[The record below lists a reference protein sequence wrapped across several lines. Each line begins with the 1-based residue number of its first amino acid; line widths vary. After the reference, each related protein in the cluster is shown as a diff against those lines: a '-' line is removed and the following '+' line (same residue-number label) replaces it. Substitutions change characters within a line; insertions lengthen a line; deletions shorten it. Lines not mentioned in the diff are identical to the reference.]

1 MQQAN
6 LKWIFLV
13 LLALIWGSSFILIKK
28 ALVGLNPVQL
38 GALRVLI
45 SGTFL
50 LIAGWS
56 KLRKIPKKSLFWIT
70 ISGFLGTFFPAFLF
84 AFAETEID
92 SAIASILNSLVPL
105 NTIIIGVSLFGI
117 GTSRQQ
123 VIGVVIGFIGTVLLI
138 LGGAALKPDQN
149 YFYALFVVLASVM
162 YATNSNIIK
171 KHLQEVPP
179 LAIAAGNFAAIM
191 VPAFFVLLW
200 DGFLQT
206 NPLEREEV
214 VSSLGYLVVLC
225 LFGTAMAK
233 VLYNKL
239 VQMATP
245 VFAASVTY
253 LMPIVAVLWG
263 LLDGERFT
271 LQEALASLLIL
282 IGVYWANRGRLPI
295 KLKRQ

>member
-1 MQQAN
+1 MQKDN
-6 LKWIFLV
+6 LKWIFLGI
-13 LLALIWGSSFILIKK
+13 LAIIWGSSFILIKK
-28 ALVGLNPVQL
+28 ALFGLTPIQL

-45 SGTFL
+45 SGLFL
-50 LIAGWS
+50 LPFGLRMLF
-56 KLRKIPKKSLFWIT
+56 KLKARAVFWIV

-105 NTIIIGVSLFGI
+105 NTIIIGVSLFKI
-117 GTSRQQ
+117 GSSRQQ
-123 VIGVVIGFIGTVLLI
+123 VIGVVIGFIGTLLLI
-138 LGGAALKPDQN
+138 FSGAALKPDQN
-149 YFYALFVVLASVM
+149 YFYALFVVVASLM

-171 KHLQEVPP
+171 KHLQEVP
-179 LAIAAGNFAAIM
+179 AIAIATGNFAAIM
-191 VPAFFVLLW
+191 IPAFIILLW
-200 DGFLQT
+200 DGFFTTQ
-206 NPLEREEV
+206 PFQRPEV
-214 VSSLGYLVVLC
+214 VESLGYLVLLC

-263 LLDGERFT
+263 LFDGERFT
-271 LQEALASLLIL
+271 WQEALAAALIL
-282 IGVYWANRGRLPI
+282 FGVYWANKKRSAKRL
-295 KLKRQ
+295 

>member
-1 MQQAN
+1 MHKDN
-6 LKWIFLV
+6 LKWIFL
-13 LLALIWGSSFILIKK
+13 LILAIVWGSSFILIKK
-28 ALVGLNPVQL
+28 ALVGLSPVQL
-38 GALRVLI
+38 GAIRVLI
-45 SGTFL
+45 SGAFL
-50 LIAGWS
+50 LPFG
-56 KLRKIPKKSLFWIT
+56 LKILFKIKARTLFWIV

-105 NTIIIGVSLFGI
+105 NTIIIGVSLFKI

-138 LGGAALKPDQN
+138 FSGAALKPDQN
-149 YFYALFVVLASVM
+149 YFYALFVVIASVM

-171 KHLQEVPP
+171 KHLQEVPAI
-179 LAIAAGNFAAIM
+179 AIAAGNFAAIM
-191 VPAFFVLLW
+191 IPAFLVLLW
-200 DGFLQT
+200 DGFFTTQ
-206 NPLEREEV
+206 PFERPEV
-214 VSSLGYLVVLC
+214 MESLGYLVILC

-263 LLDGERFT
+263 VIDGERFT
-271 LQEALASLLIL
+271 WQEALAALIIL
-282 IGVYWANRGRLPI
+282 FGVYWANKKRTAKRL
-295 KLKRQ
+295 K